1 MIKLERWPLKDW
13 EFSINISI
21 SSDSYISIALF
32 KQYFLILYRKKE
44 RKE

>member
-1 MIKLERWPLKDW
+1 MIKLERWPLKDR

-32 KQYFLILYRKKE
+32 KQYFILYRKKE